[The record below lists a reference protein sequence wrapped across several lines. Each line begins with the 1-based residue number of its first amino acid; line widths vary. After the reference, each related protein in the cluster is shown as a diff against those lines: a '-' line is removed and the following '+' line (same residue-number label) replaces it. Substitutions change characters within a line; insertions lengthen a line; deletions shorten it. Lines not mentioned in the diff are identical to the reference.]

1 VIHVPKSSVSCGH
14 VTAVGG
20 SRATVR
26 LECTPL
32 TSVIDV
38 LSVGS
43 LVEIQGQKSFAVAV
57 VTAVSEKHSADMSEI
72 IAEVDLLGEI
82 LRSPAENRFFQR
94 GISEYPAIRSSV
106 NALSNDH
113 LHLIHD
119 IDAAHTINIGTLSQ
133 DSSIGAFVNVDEMLS
148 KHFAILGT
156 TGVGKSSGV
165 ALILRE
171 IIEARPQQRVF
182 LIDPHNE
189 YGQCFGSKSHVL
201 SPNNLHLPFWLFNF
215 EEIVDAIFRARPG
228 VEEEIEILA
237 QAIMEAKSIY
247 AEQRDASRLR
257 LRKTGG
263 DGSGYTVDTP
273 VPYRLADLLKLID
286 NRMGKLENR
295 SDFPSYHRLMS
306 RIESLSN
313 DPRYRFMFER
323 ANVGGDTMA
332 DTLSTLFNLNDDS
345 RTVTV
350 MQLAGFPSDVV
361 DSVVSVLCRMAFDFG
376 VWSGGAMPLLI
387 VCEEA
392 HRYAPSDRGKGFG
405 PTKKSISR
413 IAKEGRKY
421 GISLG
426 LVTQRPADLDS
437 TIVSQCSTLFAMRM
451 ANDRDQAIVKSAV
464 SDAAAALLSFLPA
477 LGTREVFAFGEGVA
491 MPTRIRFAELPR
503 EFLPSAF
510 TSGSVRSQSG
520 ALARSAVAEVVE
532 RWRRGGISNR
542 HVTPYSSDLEDE
554 VGLGVARPDI
564 PPVISDVRPTG
575 EALLA
580 RSRPWSDLAE
590 DFRR

>member
-1 VIHVPKSSVSCGH
+1 MIHFPKSSVSCGH
-14 VTAVGG
+14 LMAVGG

-32 TSVIDV
+32 PSVVDV

-43 LVEIQGQKSFAVAV
+43 LVEIEGQKSFAIAV
-57 VTAVSEKHSADMSEI
+57 VTSVTERRSAEMSEI
-72 IAEVDLLGEI
+72 LAEVDFMGEI
-82 LRSPAENRFFQR
+82 MRSSAGKWFFQR
-94 GISEYPAIRSSV
+94 GISEYPPIRSCV
-106 NALSNDH
+106 NSLSNEH

-119 IDAAHTINIGTLSQ
+119 TEAAHTINIGTLSQ
-133 DSSIGAFVNVDEMLS
+133 DSSIGAFINVDEMLS
-148 KHFAILGT
+148 KHFAVLGT

-165 ALILRE
+165 ALILQQV
-171 IIEARPQQRVF
+171 IQARPQQRIF

-189 YGQCFGSKSHVL
+189 YGECFGEKSQVL
-201 SPNNLHLPFWLFNF
+201 SPRNLHLPFWLFNF

-228 VEEEIEILA
+228 VEQEIEILA
-237 QAIMEAKSIY
+237 QAITEAKSIY

-257 LRKTGG
+257 LRKSGAE
-263 DGSGYTVDTP
+263 GSGYTVDTP

-295 SDFPSYHRLMS
+295 SEFSIHHRLMS

-313 DPRYRFMFER
+313 DPRYRFMFEK
-323 ANVGGDTMA
+323 ANFGGDTMA
-332 DTLSTLFNLNDDS
+332 DTLDTLFNLSDES

-392 HRYAPSDRGKGFG
+392 HRYAPSDRSKGFG

-426 LVTQRPADLDS
+426 LVTQRPADLDT
-437 TIVSQCSTLFAMRM
+437 TIVSQCSTLFVMRM

-464 SDAAAALLSFLPA
+464 SDAAVALLSFLPA

-491 MPTRIRFAELPR
+491 LPTRIRFAELPPK
-503 EFLPSAF
+503 FLPRAF
-510 TSGSVRSQSG
+510 TSGSIQPESG
-520 ALARSAVAEVVE
+520 SLGESALAAVVE

-542 HVTPYSSDLEDE
+542 HAPSYPSNLGDDDGPGAARED
-554 VGLGVARPDI
+554 V
-564 PPVISDVRPTG
+564 PPVIADVGPTG
-575 EALLA
+575 DALFR
-580 RSRPWSDLAE
+580 RSRPWPDFAE
-590 DFRR
+590 EFRR